1 MPFIAVLP
9 TPVGFM
15 HPAPDGDEV
24 EFYVS
29 HDSAPGTLT
38 VALRSGLNIEWWKGI
53 KVFGSDNSIEIGL
66 VETENRSRGPST
78 VTLKVGEFNPG
89 QARLEFW
96 KAKLFGVHT
105 DVAHYT
111 FDPEAFAGQTLNF
124 SWLSD

>member
-1 MPFIAVLP
+1 MK
-9 TPVGFM
+9 
-15 HPAPDGDEV
+15 PAPDGDEV

-29 HDSAPGTLT
+29 HDSQPGTLT
-38 VALRSGLNIEWWKGI
+38 VVLRTGPAISWWKGI
-53 KVFGSDNSIEIGL
+53 KVFGNNSWFAIGL
-66 VETENRSRGPST
+66 LETQDRSHGPIT
-78 VTLKVGEFNPG
+78 VTLSLQDFVPG

-111 FDPEAFAGQTLNF
+111 FDPEPFAGQTLNF